1 MPDEDQRVTPAV
13 AGAAGVDRPG
23 SVRHDAVRAT
33 PGLAVEFIDRPE
45 RLEALAGEIDALMA
59 RTGAPASSSWPAL
72 RAGMAND
79 PESRIWA
86 VVVRRAEAAVG
97 AALFTLQ
104 QRVGMWVLRSMTQS
118 DQEGWLAAVDDVAA
132 DALGQA
138 VAEGLRELHLPWR
151 MELRLM
157 PADDPVL
164 ASLVR
169 AMPTSHLQPFTSVA
183 RLACDAASPL
193 ASCLSYNTRVAVA
206 RARKRIAAAGL
217 SLGIH
222 WTRERE
228 QIDAALD
235 EVIDLRCRRDVQ
247 LRGVALLHDP
257 QERAVFENTVRGH
270 AAAGRTRLLT
280 LRLDGALAAFA
291 VCFEASG
298 RLHVNSNMAAPSWLQ
313 YSPGTIANAEVVA
326 AAHRDPG
333 VRDIDWGPGLQR
345 YKLSGEYVQ
354 VDQLVNF
361 HAWSSAGCRLAWTLY
376 DRMARR

>member
-1 MPDEDQRVTPAV
+1 MTPAV
-13 AGAAGVDRPG
+13 AGAAGVERPG
-23 SVRHDAVRAT
+23 GAWRDAAVRAL
-33 PGLAVEFIDRPE
+33 PGLDVEFVDRAE
-45 RLEALAGEIDALMA
+45 RLETLAAEIDALMA

-72 RAGMAND
+72 RAGLAHLPD
-79 PESRIWA
+79 ARVWGVI
-86 VVVRRAEAAVG
+86 VRRGDAAVG

-104 QRVGMWVLRSMTQS
+104 HRVGLWVLRSMTQD

-138 VAEGLRELHLPWR
+138 VAAGLRALHLPWR
-151 MELRLM
+151 MELRMM

-164 ASLVR
+164 ASLTKALPSSR
-169 AMPTSHLQPFTSVA
+169 LQPVTSVA
-183 RLACDAASPL
+183 RLACDAAAPL

-206 RARKRIAAAGL
+206 RARKRITAAGL
-217 SLGIH
+217 SLGIQ
-222 WTRERE
+222 WTRESE
-228 QIDAALD
+228 QIEAALD

-247 LRGVALLHDP
+247 LRGSALLDDP
-257 QERAVFENTVRGH
+257 RMRALFEDTVRGH
-270 AAAGRTRLLT
+270 AAAGRARLLT

-298 RLHVNSNMAAPSWLQ
+298 RLHVNSNMAAPDWLD

-326 AAHRDPG
+326 AAHRDPR
-333 VRDIDWGPGLQR
+333 VRDVDWGPGLQR
-345 YKLSGEYVQ
+345 YKLSGDKVQ

-361 HAWSSAGCRLAWTLY
+361 LAWSSASCRLAWTFY